1 MKEEL
6 RYIGEKIV
14 ENESVLAEKIY
25 QLIDSE
31 YTKGLNKAGAPQAIL
46 IEYRGELIKY
56 FGEAL
61 YSDQDLINKKVTDW
75 GVKAATFAIKYDVS
89 LSNALRAV
97 SFYRTVIWDV
107 FTEELKK
114 KQFAAITMLD
124 VSKIIDPLLDKVFSV
139 IGEVYENRSNELMKI
154 AYTALEE
161 LSVPVV
167 PIIDDIAVIPIVGS
181 IDTNRAQ
188 LIMETSLNQGTKLN
202 LHTVL
207 FDVSGVPIID
217 TMVADQMFK
226 IIKALKLTGIQA
238 MITGI
243 RPEIAQTIVSLGLDF
258 KDVETAATLQQA
270 LNHLGLSI
278 DSKPQYG
285 KNGKKALNKRVNSQ

>member
-1 MKEEL
+1 VKEEL

-14 ENESVLAEKIY
+14 ENELLLAKKIDE
-25 QLIDSE
+25 LIDSD
-31 YTKGLNKAGAPQAIL
+31 YTQSLNKSGAPKTEL
-46 IEYRGELIKY
+46 LEYRGELTRY

-61 YSDQDLINKKVTDW
+61 YKDRDVIRKKVIDW
-75 GVKAATFAIKYDVS
+75 GKKAATFAIQYDVS
-89 LSNALRAV
+89 LSNSLRAV

-107 FTEELKK
+107 FTEELKQ

-139 IGEVYENRSNELMKI
+139 MGEVYENKNNELMKI

-167 PIIDDIAVIPIVGS
+167 PIIEGIAAIPIVGE
-181 IDTNRAQ
+181 IDTKRAH
-188 LIMETSLNQGTKLN
+188 LIMEISLNEGARLN
-202 LHTVL
+202 LKTIIL
-207 FDVSGVPIID
+207 DVSGVPIID

-226 IIKALKLTGIQA
+226 IIKGLRLTGIKA

-243 RPEIAQTIVSLGLDF
+243 RPEIAQTIVSLGIDF
-258 KDVETAATLQQA
+258 NEVKTAATMQSA
-270 LNHLGLSI
+270 LNQLGLTIIPNHSNR
-278 DSKPQYG
+278 
-285 KNGKKALNKRVNSQ
+285 KNQIQAFKK

>member
-6 RYIGEKIV
+6 QYIGHKIV
-14 ENESVLAEKIY
+14 ENESILAKKITE
-25 QLIDSE
+25 LIDSD
-31 YTKGLNKAGAPQAIL
+31 YTKGLKNAGAPTSTL
-46 IEYRGELIKY
+46 IEYRGELVRY

-61 YSDQDLINKKVTDW
+61 YEDRELISKKVIDW
-75 GVKAATFAIKYDVS
+75 GKKAAAFAIQYDVS
-89 LSNALRAV
+89 LSNSLRAV

-139 IGEVYENRSNELMKI
+139 MGEVYENRSNELMKI
-154 AYTALEE
+154 AYSALEE

-167 PIIDDIAVIPIVGS
+167 PIIEGIAAIPIVGA

-188 LIMETSLNQGTKLN
+188 LMMETSLSEGSRLN
-202 LHTVL
+202 LKTII

-217 TMVADQMFK
+217 TMVADQIFK
-226 IIKALKLTGIQA
+226 IITALRLTGIEA

-243 RPEIAQTIVSLGLDF
+243 RPEIAQTIVRLGLDF
-258 KDVETAATLQQA
+258 KDIKTAATMQQA
-270 LNHLGLSI
+270 LNQLGLVI
-278 DSKPQYG
+278 QPK
-285 KNGKKALNKRVNSQ
+285 SQKMANTIHGS

>member
-6 RYIGEKIV
+6 RYIGGKIV
-14 ENESVLAEKIY
+14 ENELNLANKIHE
-25 QLIDSE
+25 LIDSK
-31 YTKGLNKAGAPQAIL
+31 YTKALNNSGAPQSRIL
-46 IEYRGELIKY
+46 ELRGELIRY

-61 YSDQDLINKKVTDW
+61 YKDQDVIRKKVIDW
-75 GVKAATFAIKYDVS
+75 GREAAAFAIQYNVA

-107 FTEELKK
+107 FTEELKE

-124 VSKIIDPLLDKVFSV
+124 VSKIIDPLLDKVCSV
-139 IGEVYENRSNELMKI
+139 MGEVYENRSNELMKI

-167 PIIDDIAVIPIVGS
+167 PIIEGIAAIPIVGA

-188 LIMETSLNQGTKLN
+188 LIMETSLFESARLELN
-202 LHTVL
+202 TIIL
-207 FDVSGVPIID
+207 DVSGVPIID

-226 IIKALKLTGIQA
+226 IITALKLTGINA
-238 MITGI
+238 IITGI

-258 KDVETAATLQQA
+258 KGIETAATLQQA
-270 LNHLGLSI
+270 LNHLGLTLQTKSQKSI
-278 DSKPQYG
+278 
-285 KNGKKALNKRVNSQ
+285 NK